1 MTVGS
6 FTLPQLSDA
15 KLPVRDVAWR
25 VNGCNCCKDYA
36 TPSQTH
42 MVVHVYEERKKD
54 PDHFQGWMPTGL
66 LRQFDPTHPA
76 APTDVD
82 HQWYN
87 GPQTDLP
94 QNSRATYMC
103 FAGSKLNLVGI
114 STEGN
119 GRVAVKAAQCDLVHG
134 VGKQLPPFLAP
145 PHPDNVQ
152 ATLWMLPA
160 YDTTTRLD
168 LHRIKALDSACRHE
182 PAVIKF
188 LLPPKL
194 RTPSGRSFTITV
206 WDSAKF
212 VLLGRRKREEYKEI
226 REPLNRYFANFLVPM
241 GCMTRAEFVLDLR
254 IRDFL
259 YPNQDPDQDMSEEEK
274 RHVLM
279 SEEELELMEQIR
291 WAIRTKAETGMP
303 WELLEAVARFIAPPV
318 FGVDFSDP
326 DIQAVLEKQ

>member
-1 MTVGS
+1 MGLEIIPSLLLKPPHFIEKVVQEAPAVHFWNHVMTVRN

-15 KLPVRDVAWR
+15 QLPVREVAWR
-25 VNGCNCCKDYA
+25 VNGCNCCNDYA

-54 PDHFQGWMPTGL
+54 PTHFQGWMPTGL

-152 ATLWMLPA
+152 ATLWMLPET
-160 YDTTTRLD
+160 DTATRLD
-168 LHRIKALDSACRHE
+168 LYRIKALDSACRYD
-182 PAVIKF
+182 PTVIKF

-194 RTPSGRSFTITV
+194 RTPSGRSLTITV
-206 WDSAKF
+206 WDSGKF
-212 VLLGRRKREEYKEI
+212 VLLGRRNREEYKEI

-241 GCMTRAEFVLDLR
+241 GCMTRAEVGGSLAVCSCALVWLLTHFARVTHAVRARPTHSGLPLPQPGPR
-254 IRDFL
+254 
-259 YPNQDPDQDMSEEEK
+259 PG
-274 RHVLM
+274 HV
-279 SEEELELMEQIR
+279 
-291 WAIRTKAETGMP
+291 
-303 WELLEAVARFIAPPV
+303 
-318 FGVDFSDP
+318 
-326 DIQAVLEKQ
+326 